1 MKKLFISLLIILFTF
16 SFNAQVS
23 AYFMTPEEIYGEP
36 EDEYGD
42 GYDDGYD
49 EGYSIGYDDG
59 YYEGVYESGGEIV
72 YKTREVPVV
81 ERVVDNHTRYTE
93 LWVSALFLLGLCVV
107 PMLVFRFAI
116 IREPVDRKYAG
127 IGVAVYSSFAFALT
141 AYIMYRIDEILPCAS
156 LFILWAIIGKYI
168 ITYKK
173 KSAVTDTLHF

>member
-1 MKKLFISLLIILFTF
+1 MFTF
-16 SFNAQVS
+16 SFNTQVS
-23 AYFMTPEEIYGEP
+23 ANEGWYVDPYDY
-36 EDEYGD
+36 EDREDLFED
-42 GYDDGYD
+42 GYEDGYD

-81 ERVVDNHTRYTE
+81 ERVVDNHTRFTE

-173 KSAVTDTLHF
+173 KSAVTDTLYF